1 MPNVLKHQAACFYKN
16 IVVPATARA
25 QKRPYHRR
33 LSCCCSGAFM
43 QNILL
48 YLITV
53 LIWGSTWFAI
63 EFQLGEVAVEA
74 SLTYR
79 FALSALLMW
88 GYCLW
93 RRLPMRFNA
102 KDHGFIALL
111 ALFNFALNYILIYQ
125 AQQYLTSAMTAIAF
139 TTMLLMNIVNTRLFF
154 GKPVAKRIYFGALM
168 GIAGIVVLFWPDL
181 DGLDLTNASL
191 IGLILVLGSALSASL
206 GNMASVRNSR
216 AGLPITQVNAW
227 GMLYGTIM
235 LAVMMGISGTSF
247 TFSTQPAYIIS
258 LLYLAVFGSVIAF
271 ATYFA
276 LLKGMGPEKA
286 SYTIVL
292 FPLVAVV
299 LSTLFEDFV
308 WTSYTFYGFA
318 LVLLGNALVLTPFA
332 KIKAL
337 LAKPALPAE
346 PELP

>member
-1 MPNVLKHQAACFYKN
+1 MPSTLKN
-16 IVVPATARA
+16 T
-25 QKRPYHRR
+25 
-33 LSCCCSGAFM
+33 
-43 QNILL
+43 LL
-48 YLITV
+48 YLTTV

-63 EFQLGEVAVEA
+63 EFQLGEVAVEV

-79 FALSALLMW
+79 FAISALLMW
-88 GYCLW
+88 LFCWW
-93 RRLPMRFNA
+93 RRLPMRFSA

-139 TTMLLMNIVNTRLFF
+139 TTMLLMNIINTRLFF

-168 GIAGIVVLFWPDL
+168 GIAGIVVLFYPDL

-227 GMLYGTIM
+227 GMLYG
-235 LAVMMGISGTSF
+235 AVGLTLLVLISGTPF
-247 TFSTQPAYIIS
+247 TFSTSPAFIIS

-308 WTSYTFYGFA
+308 WSGYTFSGFA
-318 LVLLGNALVLTPFA
+318 LVLLGNALVLTPFS
-332 KIKAL
+332 KIKAFL
-337 LAKPALPAE
+337 FKPKLPVQ
-346 PELP
+346 PLMP

>member
-1 MPNVLKHQAACFYKN
+1 
-16 IVVPATARA
+16 
-25 QKRPYHRR
+25 
-33 LSCCCSGAFM
+33 M
-43 QNILL
+43 QNFLL
-48 YLITV
+48 YLVTV

-63 EFQLGEVAVEA
+63 EFQLGEVAIEV
-74 SLTYR
+74 SLAYR
-79 FALSALLMW
+79 FILSAILMW
-88 GYCLW
+88 LFCWW
-93 RRLPMRFNA
+93 RRLPMRFSV

-111 ALFNFALNYILIYQ
+111 ALFNFALNYLLIYQ
-125 AQQYLTSAMTAIAF
+125 AQQYLSSAMTAIAF

-168 GIAGIVVLFWPDL
+168 GIAGIAVLFYPDL
-181 DGLDLTNASL
+181 DGLDFSNASL
-191 IGLILVLGSALSASL
+191 LGLVLVLGSALSASL

-227 GMLYGTIM
+227 GMLYGAVGLM
-235 LAVMMGISGTSF
+235 LLAMLTGKSF
-247 TFSTQPAYIIS
+247 TFSTSPAFIIS
-258 LLYLAVFGSVIAF
+258 MLYLAVFGSVIAF

-308 WTSYTFYGFA
+308 WTSYTFTGFA
-318 LVLLGNALVLTPFA
+318 LVLLGNALVLTPFD
-332 KIKAL
+332 KIKAFIVKDKTGL
-337 LAKPALPAE
+337 QTLTP
-346 PELP
+346 

>member
-1 MPNVLKHQAACFYKN
+1 MPSTLKN
-16 IVVPATARA
+16 T
-25 QKRPYHRR
+25 
-33 LSCCCSGAFM
+33 
-43 QNILL
+43 LL
-48 YLITV
+48 YLVTV

-63 EFQLGEVAVEA
+63 EFQLGEVAVEV
-74 SLTYR
+74 SLLYR

-88 GYCLW
+88 LFCWW
-93 RRLPMRFNA
+93 RRLPMRFST

-154 GKPVAKRIYFGALM
+154 GMPVAKRIYFGALM
-168 GIAGIVVLFWPDL
+168 GIAGIVVLFYPDL
-181 DGLDLTNASL
+181 DGLDFSNASL
-191 IGLILVLGSALSASL
+191 LGLILVLGSALSASL

-227 GMLYGTIM
+227 GMLYGTIG
-235 LAVMMGISGTSF
+235 LLLLVLINGTPF
-247 TFSTQPAYIIS
+247 TFSTTPAFIIS

-308 WTSYTFYGFA
+308 WTGYTFAGFA
-318 LVLLGNALVLTPFA
+318 LVLAGNALVLTPFA

-337 LAKPALPAE
+337 LFKPRTASQALVP
-346 PELP
+346 

>member
-1 MPNVLKHQAACFYKN
+1 MIAAS
-16 IVVPATARA
+16 V
-25 QKRPYHRR
+25 
-33 LSCCCSGAFM
+33 SSGGVCAM

-48 YLITV
+48 YLVTV
-53 LIWGSTWFAI
+53 IIWGSTWFAI

-88 GYCLW
+88 LFCWW
-93 RRLPMRFNA
+93 RRLPMQFSWQN
-102 KDHGFIALL
+102 HLFIALL
-111 ALFNFALNYILIYQ
+111 ALLNFALNYLLIYQ
-125 AQQYLTSAMTAIAF
+125 AQQHLTSAMTAIAF

-168 GIAGIVVLFWPDL
+168 GIVGIVVLFYPDL

-191 IGLILVLGSALSASL
+191 VGLLLVLGSALSASL
-206 GNMASVRNSR
+206 GNMVSVRNSR
-216 AGLPITQVNAW
+216 AGLPIMQVNAW
-227 GMLYGTIM
+227 GMLYGSVA
-235 LAVMMGISGTSF
+235 LALMVWLSGTSF
-247 TFSTQPAYIIS
+247 TFSTEPAYVIS

-286 SYTIVL
+286 SYVIVL

-308 WTSYTFYGFA
+308 WTSYTFSGFA

-337 LAKPALPAE
+337 IVSGRGQQVTL
-346 PELP
+346 

>member
-1 MPNVLKHQAACFYKN
+1 
-16 IVVPATARA
+16 
-25 QKRPYHRR
+25 
-33 LSCCCSGAFM
+33 M
-43 QNILL
+43 QNFLL
-48 YLITV
+48 YLVTV

-63 EFQLGEVAVEA
+63 EFQLGEVAIEV
-74 SLTYR
+74 SLAYR
-79 FALSALLMW
+79 FILSAILMW
-88 GYCLW
+88 LFCWW
-93 RRLPMRFNA
+93 RRLPMRFSA

-168 GIAGIVVLFWPDL
+168 GIAGIAVLFYPDL
-181 DGLDLTNASL
+181 DGLDFTNASL
-191 IGLILVLGSALSASL
+191 IGLVLVLGSALSASL

-227 GMLYGTIM
+227 GMLYG
-235 LAVMMGISGTSF
+235 AVGLTLLVVISGKSF
-247 TFSTQPAYIIS
+247 TFSSSPGFIIS
-258 LLYLAVFGSVIAF
+258 MLYLAVFGSVIAF

-308 WTSYTFYGFA
+308 WSGYTFSGFA
-318 LVLLGNALVLTPFA
+318 LVLLGNALVLTPFD

-337 LAKPALPAE
+337 LVKRQQPAAPAAVSVR
-346 PELP
+346 

>member
-1 MPNVLKHQAACFYKN
+1 
-16 IVVPATARA
+16 
-25 QKRPYHRR
+25 
-33 LSCCCSGAFM
+33 M

-48 YLITV
+48 YLVTV

-63 EFQLGEVAVEA
+63 EFQLGEVAVEV
-74 SLTYR
+74 SLAYR
-79 FALSALLMW
+79 FALSAVLMW
-88 GYCLW
+88 LYCWW
-93 RRLPMRFNA
+93 RRLPMRFSA
-102 KDHGFIALL
+102 IDHGFIALL

-168 GIAGIVVLFWPDL
+168 GIAGIAVLFYPDL
-181 DGLDLTNASL
+181 DGLDFTNASL
-191 IGLILVLGSALSASL
+191 IGLVLVLGSALSASL

-227 GMLYGTIM
+227 GMLYGAIGLTV
-235 LAVMMGISGTSF
+235 LVLVSGIPF
-247 TFSTQPAYIIS
+247 TFSTSPAFIIS

-308 WTSYTFYGFA
+308 WTGYTFAGFA

-337 LAKPALPAE
+337 LFKSKVHSQVLAP
-346 PELP
+346 

>member
-1 MPNVLKHQAACFYKN
+1 MPSSMK
-16 IVVPATARA
+16 
-25 QKRPYHRR
+25 
-33 LSCCCSGAFM
+33 
-43 QNILL
+43 NILL
-48 YLITV
+48 YLVTV

-63 EFQLGEVAVEA
+63 EFQLGEVAIEV
-74 SLTYR
+74 SLAYR
-79 FALSALLMW
+79 FILSAILMW
-88 GYCLW
+88 LYCRW
-93 RRLPMRFNA
+93 RRLPMHFSA

-168 GIAGIVVLFWPDL
+168 GIAGIVVLFYPDL
-181 DGLDLTNASL
+181 DGLDFTNASL
-191 IGLILVLGSALSASL
+191 IGLVLVLGSALSASL

-227 GMLYGTIM
+227 GMLYG
-235 LAVMMGISGTSF
+235 AVGLTLLVAVSGTPF
-247 TFSTQPAYIIS
+247 TFSTSPAFIIS

-308 WTSYTFYGFA
+308 WSGYTFAGFA
-318 LVLLGNALVLTPFA
+318 LVLSGNALVLTPFD

-337 LAKPALPAE
+337 LQKSKVQPQVLQPQAVPASDKPLSG
-346 PELP
+346 

>member
-1 MPNVLKHQAACFYKN
+1 
-16 IVVPATARA
+16 
-25 QKRPYHRR
+25 
-33 LSCCCSGAFM
+33 M
-43 QNILL
+43 QNFLL
-48 YLITV
+48 YLTTV

-63 EFQLGEVAVEA
+63 EFQLGEVAIEV
-74 SLTYR
+74 SLAYR
-79 FALSALLMW
+79 FILSAVLMW
-88 GYCLW
+88 LFCWW
-93 RRLPMRFNA
+93 RRLPMRFSA

-111 ALFNFALNYILIYQ
+111 ALFNFALNYLLIYQ
-125 AQQYLTSAMTAIAF
+125 AQQYLSSAMTAIAF

-168 GIAGIVVLFWPDL
+168 GIAGIVVLFYPDL
-181 DGLDLTNASL
+181 DGLDFTNASL
-191 IGLILVLGSALSASL
+191 LGLVLVLGSALSASL

-227 GMLYGTIM
+227 GMLYG
-235 LAVMMGISGTSF
+235 AVGLSLLVVISGKSF
-247 TFSTQPAYIIS
+247 TFSTSPAFIIS
-258 LLYLAVFGSVIAF
+258 MLYLAVFGSVIAF

-308 WTSYTFYGFA
+308 WTGYTFSGFA
-318 LVLLGNALVLTPFA
+318 LVLLGNALVLTPFD

-337 LAKPALPAE
+337 LSKAPPATPVT
-346 PELP
+346 P

>member
-1 MPNVLKHQAACFYKN
+1 MKN
-16 IVVPATARA
+16 A
-25 QKRPYHRR
+25 
-33 LSCCCSGAFM
+33 
-43 QNILL
+43 LL

-63 EFQLGEVAVEA
+63 EFQLGEVAVEV

-79 FALSALLMW
+79 FVLSALLMW
-88 GYCLW
+88 LFCWW
-93 RRLPMRFNA
+93 RRLPMRFSA
-102 KDHGFIALL
+102 RDHGFIALL

-139 TTMLLMNIVNTRLFF
+139 TTMLLMNIINTRLFF

-168 GIAGIVVLFWPDL
+168 GIAGIVVLFYPDL

-227 GMLYGTIM
+227 GMLYG
-235 LAVMMGISGTSF
+235 AVGLTVLVLISGTPF
-247 TFSTQPAYIIS
+247 TFSTSPAFIIS

-299 LSTLFEDFV
+299 LSTMFEDFV
-308 WTSYTFYGFA
+308 WSGYTFSGFA
-318 LVLLGNALVLTPFA
+318 LVLLGNALVLTPFS

-337 LAKPALPAE
+337 LFRPRLPAQ
-346 PELP
+346 PSLP

>member
-1 MPNVLKHQAACFYKN
+1 
-16 IVVPATARA
+16 
-25 QKRPYHRR
+25 
-33 LSCCCSGAFM
+33 M

-48 YLITV
+48 YLVTV

-63 EFQLGEVAVEA
+63 EFQLGEVAVEV
-74 SLTYR
+74 SLVYR

-88 GYCLW
+88 LFCWW
-93 RRLPMRFNA
+93 RKLPMRYSA

-154 GKPVAKRIYFGALM
+154 GMPVAKRIYFGALM
-168 GIAGIVVLFWPDL
+168 GIAGIAVLFYPDL
-181 DGLDLTNASL
+181 DGLDFTNASL
-191 IGLILVLGSALSASL
+191 IGLVLVLGSALSASL

-227 GMLYGTIM
+227 GMLYG
-235 LAVMMGISGTSF
+235 AVGLTLLVVISGTPF
-247 TFSTQPAYIIS
+247 TFSTSPAFIIS

-286 SYTIVL
+286 SYVIVL

-308 WTSYTFYGFA
+308 WTGYTFAGFA

-332 KIKAL
+332 KIKAVLFKSRTEAAPL
-337 LAKPALPAE
+337 LP
-346 PELP
+346 

>member
-1 MPNVLKHQAACFYKN
+1 MKN
-16 IVVPATARA
+16 T
-25 QKRPYHRR
+25 
-33 LSCCCSGAFM
+33 
-43 QNILL
+43 LL
-48 YLITV
+48 YLVTV

-63 EFQLGEVAVEA
+63 EFQLGEVAIEV
-74 SLTYR
+74 SLAYR
-79 FALSALLMW
+79 FILSAMLMW
-88 GYCLW
+88 LFCWW
-93 RRLPMRFNA
+93 RRLPMRFSA

-111 ALFNFALNYILIYQ
+111 ALFNFALNYLLIYQ
-125 AQQYLTSAMTAIAF
+125 AQQYLSSAMTAIAF

-168 GIAGIVVLFWPDL
+168 GIAGIVVLFYPDL
-181 DGLDLTNASL
+181 DGLDFTNASL
-191 IGLILVLGSALSASL
+191 LGLVLVLGSALSASF

-227 GMLYGTIM
+227 GMLYGAIG
-235 LAVMMGISGTSF
+235 LSLLVALSGNSF
-247 TFSTQPAYIIS
+247 TFSTSPAFIIS

-292 FPLVAVV
+292 FPLVAVL

-308 WTSYTFYGFA
+308 WTGYTFSGFA
-318 LVLLGNALVLTPFA
+318 LVLLGNALVLTPFD

-337 LAKPALPAE
+337 LKKTSPATPVT
-346 PELP
+346 P

>member
-1 MPNVLKHQAACFYKN
+1 
-16 IVVPATARA
+16 
-25 QKRPYHRR
+25 
-33 LSCCCSGAFM
+33 M

-48 YLITV
+48 YLVTV

-63 EFQLGEVAVEA
+63 EFQLGEVAIEV
-74 SLTYR
+74 SLAYR
-79 FALSALLMW
+79 IILSAILMW
-88 GYCLW
+88 LYCVW
-93 RRLPMRFNA
+93 RRLPMRFSA
-102 KDHGFIALL
+102 KDLVFIALL
-111 ALFNFALNYILIYQ
+111 ALFNFALNYLLIYQ
-125 AQQYLTSAMTAIAF
+125 AQQYLSSAMTAIAF

-168 GIAGIVVLFWPDL
+168 GIVGIAVLFYPDL
-181 DGLDLTNASL
+181 DGLDFTNTSL
-191 IGLILVLGSALSASL
+191 LGLVLVLGSALSASF

-227 GMLYGTIM
+227 GMLYGAIG
-235 LAVMMGISGTSF
+235 LSLLVVLSGKSF
-247 TFSTQPAYIIS
+247 TFSTSPAFIIS
-258 LLYLAVFGSVIAF
+258 MLYLAVFGSVIAF

-308 WTSYTFYGFA
+308 WSGYTFGGFA
-318 LVLLGNALVLTPFA
+318 LVLLGNALVLTPFDKLKVMLQRCSA
-332 KIKAL
+332 DIETAQ
-337 LAKPALPAE
+337 P
-346 PELP
+346 

>member
-1 MPNVLKHQAACFYKN
+1 MKN
-16 IVVPATARA
+16 A
-25 QKRPYHRR
+25 
-33 LSCCCSGAFM
+33 
-43 QNILL
+43 LL
-48 YLITV
+48 YLVTV

-63 EFQLGEVAVEA
+63 EFQLGEVAVEV

-79 FALSALLMW
+79 FVLSALLMW
-88 GYCLW
+88 LFCWW
-93 RRLPMRFNA
+93 RRLPMRFSA

-139 TTMLLMNIVNTRLFF
+139 TTMLLMNIINTRLFF

-168 GIAGIVVLFWPDL
+168 GIAGIVVLFYPDL
-181 DGLDLTNASL
+181 DGLDFTNASL
-191 IGLILVLGSALSASL
+191 IGLVLVLGSALSASL

-227 GMLYGTIM
+227 GMLYG
-235 LAVMMGISGTSF
+235 AVGLTALVLISGTPF
-247 TFSTQPAYIIS
+247 TFSTSPAFIIS

-292 FPLVAVV
+292 FPLVAVL
-299 LSTLFEDFV
+299 LSTMFEDFV
-308 WTSYTFYGFA
+308 WSSYTFSGFA

-337 LAKPALPAE
+337 MIKPRLPVQ
-346 PELP
+346 PLLP